1 MHLRPSWLKL
11 VAVASLFIV
20 AGAIPY
26 KRSKYSNNA
35 SRDQSPKLVSSNA
48 SSLEKRGDTTEQ
60 AFANEWYNQLD
71 CEDWIDYSRGSMCVG
86 YGTNR
91 KKFMRNDLTAEIA
104 DRKSFVK
111 IGNHNRG
118 LFTLPKRKDSIAKIV
133 KIEGLESENAACE
146 VQSLKDFGQKVEAGF
161 TTLPG
166 QPEPFGVII
175 MKRVS
180 GVSIWDTP
188 KWKKLTA
195 TSAKRLDYINSLK
208 PKVSDVIYNFLLKGK
223 PLFTDFDP
231 SNILIDKD
239 ENVRLVDF
247 GYPGIWP
254 VKTCPKRDI
263 FDKWFERRWY
273 FLWEPL
279 YEKAGNKIP
288 AECQWNKNDESSTK
302 ASLAKSISK
311 KLPWKGKGRGKR
323 DITARAEETI
333 CYKLLTWDHRPL

>member
-1 MHLRPSWLKL
+1 MHLRPNWLKL
-11 VAVASLFIV
+11 VAVASLFIA

-26 KRSKYSNNA
+26 NRSKYSNNA

-91 KKFMRNDLTAEIA
+91 ETFMRNDLTAEIA
-104 DRKSFVK
+104 DRKSFAK

-118 LFTLPKRKDSIAKIV
+118 LFTLPKRKDSIVKIV
-133 KIEGLESENAACE
+133 EIEGLESQDAACE
-146 VQSLKDFGQKVEAGF
+146 VQSLQDFGREVEAGF

-166 QPEPFGVII
+166 ERVPVGVII

-180 GVSIWDTP
+180 GVAIWDTP
-188 KWKKLTA
+188 KWKKLKA
-195 TSAKRLDYINSLK
+195 AKRLDYINSLR
-208 PKVSDVIYNFLLKGK
+208 PKVRDVVYNFLLEGK

-239 ENVRLVDF
+239 ENVQLVDF

-254 VKTCPKRDI
+254 VNSCPERDI
-263 FDKWFERRWY
+263 FDQWFKRRWY
-273 FLWEPL
+273 LLWERL

-288 AECQWNKNDESSTK
+288 DKYQWNKNDESSK
-302 ASLAKSISK
+302 PASLAKSLSK

-323 DITARAEETI
+323 DITARAEETM
-333 CYKLLTWDHRPL
+333 YVSW